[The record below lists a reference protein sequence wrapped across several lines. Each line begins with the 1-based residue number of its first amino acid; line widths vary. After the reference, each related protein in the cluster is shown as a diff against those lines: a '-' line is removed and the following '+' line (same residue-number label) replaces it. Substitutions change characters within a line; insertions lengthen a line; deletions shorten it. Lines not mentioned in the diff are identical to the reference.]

1 MSGTGSQSQIH
12 ANPSAD
18 DSCSEDASKIHDI
31 VGFMPDSEEEVCIPQ
46 MTVNIPLSTF
56 GMSPA
61 NRSGQRTDPARTERL
76 LRSVQQT
83 VQFSNIDEKPMMVIQ
98 AAATYS
104 IAREGER
111 SKHWAKESHGKT
123 RERQTVQT
131 LATYPTD
138 AESRKPGYVV
148 ITGNHPLL
156 STQALVSASDTDESD
171 TDIVNMEFKYA
182 RAQARNVT
190 KHLVL
195 RLWQQYISKTRDG
208 MYEKY
213 FNRSPAAEIE
223 NLGTTQLRE
232 HQDLLHGHPDG
243 YTENLYLE
251 LDHGDALD
259 AAGLE
264 DDGGPAAE
272 QFLDRRRGA
281 RAGWT

>member
-1 MSGTGSQSQIH
+1 MVGLLAVAYGVDTCCWLQLLFSQRTTSHALVFPVAVSYQDRRPDSVLFFVSGVSYPCDTMSGTGSQSQIH

-18 DSCSEDASKIHDI
+18 DSCSEDASKIHAS
-31 VGFMPDSEEEVCIPQ
+31 VEFMPDSEEEVCIPQ

-104 IAREGER
+104 IARKGER

-171 TDIVNMEFKYA
+171 TDIVNMKFKYT
-182 RAQARNVT
+182 RAQARNVA
-190 KHLVL
+190 KHFVL
-195 RLWQQYISKTRDG
+195 RLWQQ
-208 MYEKY
+208 
-213 FNRSPAAEIE
+213 
-223 NLGTTQLRE
+223 
-232 HQDLLHGHPDG
+232 
-243 YTENLYLE
+243 
-251 LDHGDALD
+251 
-259 AAGLE
+259 
-264 DDGGPAAE
+264 
-272 QFLDRRRGA
+272 
-281 RAGWT
+281 